1 DGEEPADTVD
11 IDLEAALDDLGRAGL
26 DDDAAPEG
34 LPTRLD
40 RGPLE
45 AEDLDPFI
53 GVEPIDDDLD
63 GRARRGDLRPFELLD
78 RQDAFALAS
87 HVDEQRLAADAD
99 DPAGPLA
106 WAPLLAPQLGRM
118 G

>member
-1 DGEEPADTVD
+1 AGDDEVALARVDLGDDGLELLVQVLRTVLDARQVDLADGEEPADAVD

-34 LPTRLD
+34 LPARLD

-63 GRARRGDLRPFELLD
+63 G
-78 RQDAFALAS
+78 
-87 HVDEQRLAADAD
+87 
-99 DPAGPLA
+99 
-106 WAPLLAPQLGRM
+106 
-118 G
+118 